1 MKQYVLITVC
11 FLFSLNLLAQIDAVK
26 IISAQKAYDA
36 KEYNIALESLNE
48 VTSAGRKS
56 KSYLYIKGYTHF
68 ELKQY
73 DSAEVYLK
81 KYLLLDIT
89 NEKVQSTLGDIDY
102 ERKYLIK
109 QREDKENCIKNC
121 YKCSGSGVYSYTET
135 LKCVYCNNYGR
146 CCNKCNLTSTCADC
160 KGTGRE
166 LLYTNKWTGE
176 STYDTCLS
184 CKGVGVC
191 KEDHDCKHCK
201 DGFNY
206 EKYTDKCPHPN
217 CK

>member
-1 MKQYVLITVC
+1 MKKTVLITIS
-11 FLFSLNLLAQIDAVK
+11 FLFTLNLFSQIDAVK
-26 IISAQKAYDA
+26 IQSAKKAYDA

-48 VTSAGRKS
+48 VTSVGRKS
-56 KSYLYIKGYTHF
+56 KLFNYYKGYAHF

-102 ERKYLIK
+102 EKKYLKK
-109 QREDKENCIKNC
+109 QRDDKENCIKNC
-121 YKCSGSGVYSYTET
+121 YKCSGSGVYKYTEKI
-135 LKCVYCNNYGR
+135 KCD
-146 CCNKCNLTSTCADC
+146 KCNYIGRVCGKCDLTGTCTDC

-184 CKGVGVC
+184 CKGVGIC
-191 KEDHDCKHCK
+191 KEDHDCKYCTS
-201 DGFNY
+201 GYTY
-206 EKYTDKCPHPN
+206 EKYTDKCSHPN